1 MDVIGLKRLICLTV
15 FSIFI
20 LSFSFIILPASGQN
34 SVDNY
39 IDAAFNIELRS
50 ATDFKIS
57 VAMNVHKITAFET
70 VYTNED
76 IKNLGENYDDLITM
90 GSIMQTLHDLLKNQ
104 TQTTFKKATVVSLNT
119 KPTYK
124 DSLFHEEYNVNLTS
138 SFFGVN
144 DSLNI
149 HNFVNGVLDMGAK
162 LDYDFNLYAKKGWNN
177 SYIIN
182 LGGKFDYTST
192 NGKVNEKTIEWVV
205 RNGNGNQPNLLADLI
220 IRDMSP
226 TTNYKTQNIFL
237 EFELDARGEKT
248 SLISNIKTNSI
259 DISQYNVLPD
269 FIINLT
275 HISSDGI
282 RLFIDN
288 NLISLDSF
296 YQKTLKPIE
305 EIIISTIETST
316 FNQTLNMIFGWDE
329 ATTTNIVNPYDINS
343 MDNNPPITGILTD
356 SNVNLLLYNFP
367 IRATFGLVNSGASAI
382 VSGNDINFRD
392 NLNKIGYP
400 YSISLL
406 MPKDVSLGKSN
417 IFTWNDTIVFSGDIV
432 SKNAT
437 VYSEEDIKTL
447 IEIEIKSTDL
457 NLFSFFIGHT
467 ELTFGIYLEEK
478 TAYNVTSLPEGF
490 TLPEKISLEHLNSDA
505 FRICVDEGIF
515 DQENINDFLT
525 NEKLVFEKRMR
536 NIIQGSKIKGSTN
549 RGTFENSL
557 EWDGDINEMSGET
570 PVKTH
575 SYAHISHPVSF
586 ALSIAPPTVKIP
598 TQFYN
603 FSSIKNQTVT
613 YRVIFPNGIH
623 ISATDTKGLTEVKE
637 TSDGKDY
644 FQLTLTPNDTG
655 PIIVSC
661 DITPSALFIVGL
673 FTPCIIS
680 IFITILLIALILFLR
695 KKRRKRKKSPR
706 VVYDEPIEEKSTD
719 YEDEEYYIPPPPG
732 SK

>member
-1 MDVIGLKRLICLTV
+1 VDVIVLKRLTYLTV
-15 FSIFI
+15 FSVFI
-20 LSFSFIILPASGQN
+20 LSFSFVISPASGQN

-39 IDAAFNIELRS
+39 IDATFNIELRS

-76 IKNLGENYDDLITM
+76 IKNLGEKEDGSIIM
-90 GSIMQTLHDLLKNQ
+90 GSIMQTLHNLLKNQ
-104 TQTTFKKATVVSLNT
+104 TQTTFKEATVVFSST
-119 KPTYK
+119 IPTYK

-144 DSLNI
+144 DSINI
-149 HNFVNGVLDMGAK
+149 HNFINGVLDMGAK
-162 LDYDFNLYAKKGWNN
+162 LDYNFNLYAKKGWNN

-182 LGGKFDYTST
+182 LGEKFDYTST
-192 NGKVNEKTIEWVV
+192 NGKVKEKTIEWVV
-205 RNGNGNQPNLLADLI
+205 RNSNGNQPSLLANLI
-220 IRDMSP
+220 IRDTST
-226 TTNYKTQNIFL
+226 TTNYKAQDIFL

-248 SLISNIKTNSI
+248 SLISNIQTNSI

-269 FIINLT
+269 FILNLT
-275 HISSDGI
+275 HISSDGV

-288 NLISLDSF
+288 DLITLDSF
-296 YQKTLKPIE
+296 YQNTLKPIE
-305 EIIISTIETST
+305 ELIISTIETSI
-316 FNQTLNMIFGWDE
+316 FNQTLDMIFSWDE

-343 MDNNPPITGILTD
+343 MDNNPPITGMLTD
-356 SNVNLLLYNFP
+356 TNVNLLLYNFP
-367 IRATFGLVNSGASAI
+367 IRATFGLVNSGARAI
-382 VSGNDINFRD
+382 VSGDDINFRD

-406 MPKDVSLGKSN
+406 MPKDVSLGKNN
-417 IFTWNDTIVFSGDIV
+417 IFTWNDTIAFSGEIF

-437 VYSEEDIKTL
+437 VNSEEDIKKV

-467 ELTFGIYLEEK
+467 ELTFGIYLDEK
-478 TAYNVTSLPEGF
+478 TAYNVTSLPEEF
-490 TLPEKISLEHLNSDA
+490 TLPEKISLDYLNSDA
-505 FRICVDEGIF
+505 FRVCVEEGIF
-515 DQENINDFLT
+515 NQEKINDFLT
-525 NEKLVFEKRMR
+525 NNKLDFEKRMR
-536 NIIQGSKIKGSTN
+536 NIIQGSKIKGNAN

-557 EWDGDINEMSGET
+557 EWDGDINEMSGEI

-575 SYAHISHPVSF
+575 SYARISHPVSF
-586 ALSIAPPTVKIP
+586 AISIAPPSVKIP

-603 FSSIKNQTVT
+603 FSSIQNQTVT

-623 ISATDTKGLTEVKE
+623 ISATDTRDLTEVKE
-637 TSDGKDY
+637 TSDGRDY
-644 FQLTLTPNDTG
+644 FQLTLTPNDKG
-655 PIIVSC
+655 SVIVSC
-661 DITPSALFIVGL
+661 DITPSALFLVGL

-680 IFITILLIALILFLR
+680 IFITILLIVLILVLR
-695 KKRRKRKKSPR
+695 KKRRKRKKSPP
-706 VVYDEPIEEKSTD
+706 VVYDKPIEEESTV
-719 YEDEEYYIPPPPG
+719 YKDEEYYIPPPPG